1 MDSDN
6 LVDGVEAT
14 HENGVHD
21 QIPAVGEDGV
31 VSDNVDWTVSKGLE
45 PNGNLE
51 NVVEMY
57 DGATINSSTGEINE
71 GSNVQLESN
80 GLTTSK
86 DEEVENEDHSKHS
99 KSQKAQGKNKNE
111 KPLSLKSATA
121 ASVMKS
127 KDGKDV
133 EGTSTSNGSVGSRPK
148 QPSKSRSFNDRQQSG
163 KSDAASPEGLLDK
176 TKLKPL
182 KKGPG
187 SKSED
192 TQSSSS
198 PTGEDAKPRK
208 VGALPN
214 YGFSFRCDERA
225 EKRREFYSKL
235 EEKIHAKEEEK
246 NNLQAKSKVET
257 LDAEIKMLRKSL
269 TFKATPMP
277 SFYQEPPPPK
287 VELKKFGLCILGL
300 LPKDRLKGP
309 CLGEVPC
316 HQMGLRHIPT
326 TRAKSP
332 KLGRKKGSE
341 SEGNNSSVR
350 TDRLSL
356 DEKVHKEKPAKGLS
370 PVNLKKPHRKSLP
383 RLPSEKT
390 TLSNATTAEK
400 TISSKATYE
409 EKTAL
414 PDATNAEKTVMSN
427 ATDEDKISVSTATNG
442 PPFITQEQ
450 EADSTAEPSETQE
463 HNDYGA
469 VVEEQP
475 QST

>member
-1 MDSDN
+1 MMDSDN

-99 KSQKAQGKNKNE
+99 KSQKAQGKNKND

-246 NNLQAKSKVET
+246 NNLQAKSKET

-287 VELKKFGLCILGL
+287 VELKK
-300 LPKDRLKGP
+300 
-309 CLGEVPC
+309 
-316 HQMGLRHIPT
+316 IPT

>member
-1 MDSDN
+1 
-6 LVDGVEAT
+6 LCT
-14 HENGVHD
+14 
-21 QIPAVGEDGV
+21 
-31 VSDNVDWTVSKGLE
+31 W
-45 PNGNLE
+45 
-51 NVVEMY
+51 
-57 DGATINSSTGEINE
+57 
-71 GSNVQLESN
+71 
-80 GLTTSK
+80 
-86 DEEVENEDHSKHS
+86 
-99 KSQKAQGKNKNE
+99 
-111 KPLSLKSATA
+111 
-121 ASVMKS
+121 
-127 KDGKDV
+127 
-133 EGTSTSNGSVGSRPK
+133 
-148 QPSKSRSFNDRQQSG
+148 
-163 KSDAASPEGLLDK
+163 ASPFFFTIKSYYLYKKKCGCHLIKFLCS
-176 TKLKPL
+176 TAFITLK
-182 KKGPG
+182 
-187 SKSED
+187 
-192 TQSSSS
+192 Q
-198 PTGEDAKPRK
+198 
-208 VGALPN
+208 
-214 YGFSFRCDERA
+214 
-225 EKRREFYSKL
+225 
-235 EEKIHAKEEEK
+235 
-246 NNLQAKSKVET
+246 
-257 LDAEIKMLRKSL
+257 
-269 TFKATPMP
+269 
-277 SFYQEPPPPK
+277 
-287 VELKKFGLCILGL
+287 
-300 LPKDRLKGP
+300 
-309 CLGEVPC
+309 
-316 HQMGLRHIPT
+316 IPT